1 MFTLHLAK
9 NRTCVELV
17 KISFTCDL
25 MKFAQFP
32 QLSECGNK
40 YSIDTDLLMM
50 IYINTE

>member
-32 QLSECGNK
+32 QLSEVGG
-40 YSIDTDLLMM
+40 YRPVDDDLHKHRM
-50 IYINTE
+50 I